1 MPVKSTEARL
11 RKTVAVMALSLGLAA
26 QGGWIQPAFA
36 QGAPDAD
43 AAVQFRG
50 LPDAEPAAAALGVA
64 DMAGLL
70 AKSTA
75 SAAEIKDA
83 QTALDGVMTLTGL
96 PQNFTLVLADVPRI
110 SAVILPD
117 DNGIPRRVLVVPQE
131 RTGNLAQARAAQD
144 WPLLAAL
151 AHEVSHHLMGHSLLA
166 GASMPVEEREAD
178 RNAGFLLERM
188 GADLP
193 AAMAAIDAANA
204 GDPAKRLAA
213 LPQLEELAAGWIQA
227 CGEDGGCIQPVPVA
241 VESGAIAARPQ
252 PRPDR
257 GEGASPDL
265 SRHAAE
271 AADAA
276 LALLR
281 EKLQTQ
287 LKPANAGA
295 EAATLVAHGAP
306 QPAGAQH
313 TVSANGSHGRSG
325 YRLPLPDP
333 HAVPV
338 KFERFVYDPMGLV
351 NEKEIASLARDAF
364 AYAQKPGVEIVTIV
378 TDSLHGLSPEAYAQ
392 IMLRQLQVGQ
402 QDLGNGALIVIAPN
416 EGRSAVALGAGV
428 ISAITAAPSAGS
440 PTSGDE
446 AIATMR
452 NRAAAFVEGLKQGSD
467 PKVPTVAMALTEAAH
482 AVMRSPDIANAEW
495 FIRYGSLQAALAA
508 QEADWSARAKSGAG
522 YDPAKDPVGRRILSL
537 RAEVSGALDPEAAAR
552 IDPEQLRLYGS
563 AIAVRDTAGEAYT
576 LFVPPVATS
585 VAQGPLV
592 AGRSYQIVARVVEN
606 GGEKPMLALMSYDD
620 LTPLP

>member
-193 AAMAAIDAANA
+193 AALAAIDAANA

-227 CGEDGGCIQPVPVA
+227 CGEDG
-241 VESGAIAARPQ
+241 AAS
-252 PRPDR
+252 
-257 GEGASPDL
+257 SPCL
-265 SRHAAE
+265 SRWS
-271 AADAA
+271 
-276 LALLR
+276 R
-281 EKLQTQ
+281 
-287 LKPANAGA
+287 
-295 EAATLVAHGAP
+295 
-306 QPAGAQH
+306 
-313 TVSANGSHGRSG
+313 
-325 YRLPLPDP
+325 
-333 HAVPV
+333 
-338 KFERFVYDPMGLV
+338 
-351 NEKEIASLARDAF
+351 
-364 AYAQKPGVEIVTIV
+364 
-378 TDSLHGLSPEAYAQ
+378 
-392 IMLRQLQVGQ
+392 
-402 QDLGNGALIVIAPN
+402 
-416 EGRSAVALGAGV
+416 
-428 ISAITAAPSAGS
+428 APSRPA
-440 PTSGDE
+440 
-446 AIATMR
+446 R
-452 NRAAAFVEGLKQGSD
+452 NRAPTAARAQAPISRAMPPRRPMLLWRCCAKSFRPSSSLRMRGRRLL
-467 PKVPTVAMALTEAAH
+467 PWLLMALRNRQAPSI
-482 AVMRSPDIANAEW
+482 RSP
-495 FIRYGSLQAALAA
+495 QTAAT
-508 QEADWSARAKSGAG
+508 G
-522 YDPAKDPVGRRILSL
+522 
-537 RAEVSGALDPEAAAR
+537 AAATGCPCP
-552 IDPEQLRLYGS
+552 I
-563 AIAVRDTAGEAYT
+563 
-576 LFVPPVATS
+576 
-585 VAQGPLV
+585 
-592 AGRSYQIVARVVEN
+592 
-606 GGEKPMLALMSYDD
+606 PMRFR
-620 LTPLP
+620 